1 MNKKERMYARIIS
14 HGNGLIEF
22 FNLPIQDPIALS
34 KKLFRLEN
42 KAHDLA
48 IRYTNGLMETNKY
61 ETEANKILVSLSK
74 IIGKNNMKKVF
85 INGDPRGYALK
96 IDDKY
101 QDRLYKVGI
110 YRDWGGYGIIAPDFS
125 ENI

>member
-22 FNLPIQDPIALS
+22 FNLPMQDPISLS
-34 KKLFRLEN
+34 KKLFKLEN
-42 KAHDLA
+42 KAHSIA
-48 IRYTNGLMETNKY
+48 IRYANGIMQTDEYGK
-61 ETEANKILVSLSK
+61 EANKILVSLSK
-74 IIGKNNMKKVF
+74 IIGRNNMKKVF

-101 QDRLYKVGI
+101 RDRLHSVGI
-110 YRDWGGYGIIAPDFS
+110 HRDWGGYGIIAPDFS

>member
-1 MNKKERMYARIIS
+1 MNKKERMYAKIIS
-14 HGNGLIEF
+14 YGNGLIEF
-22 FNLPIQDPIALS
+22 FNLPMQDPITLS

-42 KAHDLA
+42 KAHYLA
-48 IRYTNGLMETNKY
+48 ERYINGLIETDKY
-61 ETEANKILVSLSK
+61 QAEADKILVSLSK

-101 QDRLYKVGI
+101 QDRLHKVGI